1 MQILLFDD
9 LININHF
16 NSKNIKADKKT
27 YKNILIYYY
36 IRCEILDDLKSLY
49 FNLNQVAWN
58 IKDNNGNKYLTLIP
72 VDESKEKI

>member
-16 NSKNIKADKKT
+16 NSKNIKADKET

-36 IRCEILDDLKSLY
+36 IGCEILDDLKPLY
-49 FNLNQVAWN
+49 FNLNQVAWY

-72 VDESKEKI
+72 IDESKEKI